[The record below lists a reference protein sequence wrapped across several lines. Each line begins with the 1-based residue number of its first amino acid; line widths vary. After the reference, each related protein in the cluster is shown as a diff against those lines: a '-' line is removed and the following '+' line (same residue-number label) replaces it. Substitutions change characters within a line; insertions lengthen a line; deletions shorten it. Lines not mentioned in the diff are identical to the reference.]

1 MDIKD
6 IFKYNNS
13 YAFRLTFFSID
24 FQDDYAKKLQNEFP
38 EAMLAKHLLN
48 ESDKSLI
55 DIDAVAGSLDISVEE
70 ILSQPIYEFIW
81 QEELFS
87 VYVSPYFVYGIK
99 KNKKAIVVFDDL
111 TSRILR
117 GFNKQPVSDVS
128 ACSFTCILNVT
139 DKMTLEQVQKTMK
152 MDAFPM
158 LDLDKNNGGRYVDSL
173 NIDEDLNLDI
183 VRTIERLDDDSY
195 LWRISMNENLYFQK
209 MDQIDAVDVYSE
221 MFEESKEK
229 LVELFN

>member
-158 LDLDKNNGGRYVDSL
+158 LDLDKNKVLPL
-173 NIDEDLNLDI
+173 N
-183 VRTIERLDDDSY
+183 
-195 LWRISMNENLYFQK
+195 
-209 MDQIDAVDVYSE
+209 A
-221 MFEESKEK
+221 
-229 LVELFN
+229 